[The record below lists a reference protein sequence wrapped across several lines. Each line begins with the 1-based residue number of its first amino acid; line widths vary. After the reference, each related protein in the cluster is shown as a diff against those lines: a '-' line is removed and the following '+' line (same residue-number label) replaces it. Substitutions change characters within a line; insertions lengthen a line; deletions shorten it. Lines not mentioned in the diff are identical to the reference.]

1 MATTDFAGMFAP
13 PPCRVMGVIA
23 TPLLDLTQPLLSIE
37 QLLLFE
43 FCHTNDFMYMH
54 SEGTAGTNRNRG
66 TDRYATGQG
75 TGHWAQPR
83 RPLD

>member
-1 MATTDFAGMFAP
+1 MAIDGFCRYVRPASVSCDGGYGLRYTDLRSKF
-13 PPCRVMGVIA
+13 
-23 TPLLDLTQPLLSIE
+23 S
-37 QLLLFE
+37 E
-43 FCHTNDFMYMH
+43 FRHTNDFLYMP

-83 RPLD
+83 GPLD